1 MTTLPATQAGQD
13 RAVTLTLTLYVAG
26 DNGFSRRAKANLD
39 LVLIECAVDATIRLV
54 DVLEHPEEA
63 MARRIF
69 ATPAL
74 VVASG
79 SKPASLIVGDL
90 SDRERVI
97 SILRG
102 TAA

>member
-1 MTTLPATQAGQD
+1 VTRRTADRPGDGSAT
-13 RAVTLTLTLYVAG
+13 TLTLTLYVAG
-26 DNGFSRRAKANLD
+26 DNGFSRRTKANLD
-39 LVLIECAVDATIRLV
+39 LVLREVGVSAPIRLV

-63 MARRIF
+63 MEQRIF

-90 SDRERVI
+90 SDRDRVA